1 MIVLDDSARPA
12 IRPHYDVVPIDTEA
26 VLIRSPD
33 RGLRARV
40 DGVAAD
46 DLAAWIRGL
55 DGTRTAGRLRRE
67 GPEHD
72 GLDTLLRELV
82 VRDVVRLNAPRD
94 ALADDTRFFAHHHDD
109 PSGCRRRLIES
120 RVVICGSGRLP
131 ALVRGSLRAAG
142 VRRADLV
149 RHLAPNDDS
158 AAVAEPGPPLGS
170 AEADGDG
177 GRIDADAL
185 DRECRGA
192 DLVIASLAA
201 PGDPLAET
209 LAAIASRARVAWL
222 PLLLFGGTGLV
233 GPLFVAGDGP
243 CHACLV
249 AREQANWADPEL
261 TRLYYDRVA
270 RDRSSLRR
278 YGSLPAFEALM
289 SEWAVLEATKFL
301 SRFTIPALLGC
312 LLRIDFMR
320 GTTQTHRVLKVPRC
334 RRCSPAVQRPYVNGH
349 LFSRPS

>member
-1 MIVLDDSARPA
+1 MIVLDDAARPA
-12 IRPHYDVVPIDTEA
+12 IRPHYDVIPIDAET

-33 RGLRARV
+33 QGVRASV

-46 DLAAWIRGL
+46 DLAAWIRML

-67 GPEHD
+67 APGND

-82 VRDVVRLNAPRD
+82 VRDIVRLDAPRNT
-94 ALADDTRFFAHHHDD
+94 LADDTRFFAHYHDD
-109 PSGCRRRLIES
+109 PSECRRRLVGS
-120 RVVICGSGRLP
+120 RVVICGNGRLP
-131 ALVRGSLRAAG
+131 ALVRGGLHAAG
-142 VRRADLV
+142 VRRVDLV
-149 RHLAPNDDS
+149 RHLAS
-158 AAVAEPGPPLGS
+158 TCAATRPAEPVAPRVS
-170 AEADGDG
+170 RDADGDRC
-177 GRIDADAL
+177 RIDADAL

-209 LAAIASRARVAWL
+209 LATIAARERVAWL

-243 CHACLV
+243 CHACLA

-261 TRLYYDRVA
+261 TRLYYDRLA
-270 RDRSSLRR
+270 RDRSSLLR
-278 YGSLPAFEALM
+278 YGHLPAFEALI
-289 SEWAVLEATKFL
+289 SEWAVLETTKFL
-301 SRFTIPALLGC
+301 SRFTIPVLFGC

-320 GTTQTHRVLKVPRC
+320 GSTQTHRIFKVPRC
-334 RRCSPAVQRPYVNGH
+334 RRCSPAAHRPTVNGH